1 MPIALHLTVMF
12 SSLLFVGSFTLMAWL
27 AAVSLLAG
35 VIKGVSGFGAA
46 LIMAPLFGI
55 WLPPS
60 YAGAL
65 VVLLHAATALQ
76 GWRSWSR
83 HVRWKSVT
91 PLALVALA
99 CTMLTTRWFNDSDNT
114 QVHRLVGALVIL
126 LTLLHVCGWR
136 WRHQGGIASTLT
148 AGMAS
153 GAMTALGGMGGAP
166 AVYYFS
172 GGPEGNAEDHYVT
185 ARLRANLLGYFCLL
199 FVGASLILG
208 MQRHINVAVLASSA
222 ALVPVFAAGV
232 LIGERLYRHLPA
244 YWINCTVTVLLFGS
258 GLLSLLR

>member
-1 MPIALHLTVMF
+1 MPITLCTALML
-12 SSLLFVGSFTLMAWL
+12 SSFFFGSVTLLAWL

-46 LIMAPLFGI
+46 LIMAPLFGL
-55 WLPPS
+55 WLTPS
-60 YAGAL
+60 HASAL
-65 VVLLHAATALQ
+65 VILLHAATALQ
-76 GWRSWSR
+76 GWRNWSR
-83 HVRWKSVT
+83 QVRWKSVT

-99 CTMLTTRWFNDSDNT
+99 CTMLTTRLFNESDNT
-114 QVHRLVGALVIL
+114 QVHRLMGAVVIL
-126 LTLLHVCGWR
+126 LTLLHVGGWR
-136 WRHQGGIASTLT
+136 WRHQGGVAATLT
-148 AGMAS
+148 AGLAS

-172 GGPEGNAEDHYVT
+172 GAPGGKAEDHHVT

-208 MQRHINVAVLASSA
+208 LQRHINAAVLASSA
-222 ALVPVFAAGV
+222 VLVPVFAAGV

-244 YWINCTVTVLLFGS
+244 CWINFTVTALLLGS

>member
-1 MPIALHLTVMF
+1 MLSSFFFGSLT
-12 SSLLFVGSFTLMAWL
+12 LLAWL

-46 LIMAPLFGI
+46 LIMAPLFGL

-60 YAGAL
+60 HASAL
-65 VVLLHAATALQ
+65 VILLHAATALQ
-76 GWRSWSR
+76 GWRNWSR
-83 HVRWKSVT
+83 LVHWKSVT

-99 CTMLTTRWFNDSDNT
+99 CTM
-114 QVHRLVGALVIL
+114 GAVVIL
-126 LTLLHVCGWR
+126 LTLLHVGGWR
-136 WRHQGGIASTLT
+136 WQHQGGVAATLS
-148 AGMAS
+148 AGLAS

-172 GGPEGNAEDHYVT
+172 GGPGGKAEDHHVT

-199 FVGASLILG
+199 FLGASLILG
-208 MQRHINVAVLASSA
+208 LQRHINVAVLASSA
-222 ALVPVFAAGV
+222 VLVPVFAAGV

-244 YWINCTVTVLLFGS
+244 CWINFTVTALLLGS